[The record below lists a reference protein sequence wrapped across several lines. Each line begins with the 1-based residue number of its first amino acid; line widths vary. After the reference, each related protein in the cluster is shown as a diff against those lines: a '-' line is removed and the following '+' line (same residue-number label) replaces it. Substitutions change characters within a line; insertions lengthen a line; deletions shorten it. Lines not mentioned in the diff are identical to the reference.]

1 MSRSRRLAG
10 LLGLGLGLGLVLA
23 SAPASAY
30 VRTINSANVP
40 VRWMNTCISLVAH
53 TENVPAPLDAS
64 AMFRAVEGAG
74 KIWGRPSYTC
84 TPLTLTTTEEKTKPG
99 VVARDGVNRVMFVTD
114 RWCRKTG
121 TDDRL
126 CYPRSTLAIT
136 TVMADSTGRIIEAD
150 IEVNGIN
157 FTWEDRM
164 AHPKAGGQDLQ
175 TAVVHELG
183 HLVGLDHNCAY
194 PGSNYRRI
202 NNEGD
207 PVPECAT
214 ASYSM
219 RSTVMYPSANDNG
232 ELKRRLSADET
243 QFVCEIYPAAN
254 NGTPPVCGPVLAANN
269 NAEDEEMVSGDDVGG
284 CSVSGTSGRTGAS
297 GLSGLLLL
305 GLVYLGLRRRR

>member
-1 MSRSRRLAG
+1 MSLARRLSA
-10 LLGLGLGLGLVLA
+10 LLGLGLLLA
-23 SAPASAY
+23 SGPAAAY

-53 TENVPAPLDAS
+53 TDNVPAPFDADS
-64 AMFRAVEGAG
+64 MLKAVEAAG

-99 VVARDGVNRVMFVTD
+99 VVARDGANRVMFVTD

-136 TVMADSTGRIIEAD
+136 TVMADSAGRIIEAD
-150 IEVNGIN
+150 IEINAIN
-157 FTWEDRM
+157 FTWDDRM
-164 AHPKAGGQDLQ
+164 ARPKSGGQDLQ

-194 PGSNYRRI
+194 PGSTYSRI

-207 PVPECAT
+207 PVPECST
-214 ASYSM
+214 ASYTM

-232 ELKRRLSADET
+232 ELKRRLSGDET
-243 QFVCEIYPAAN
+243 QFLCEVYPAATN
-254 NGTPPVCGPVLAANN
+254 NVPPVCGPVLANTTTGTVEETVS
-269 NAEDEEMVSGDDVGG
+269 EDHVGG
-284 CSVSGTSGRTGAS
+284 CSVSGAS
-297 GLSGLLLL
+297 GGSSGMSGLLLL
-305 GLVYLGLRRRR
+305 GLAYLSLGLRRRR